1 MDVCLLIC
9 KLLLNQC
16 SPTLQIAERGGL
28 GKKRQKK
35 ENPLSCVICKSAFT
49 SLEEMKEHVRN
60 PCSKPP
66 PEPKAEALAP
76 PNPELE
82 NFEQQ
87 LQQLQEAKGEDI
99 ATNQIESLLRAAQAL
114 HQQQQEQQRQQ
125 AEQLQS
131 KCMCTLTS
139 RVKCFPIAEVI
150 GRISFVIL
158 HVLLHFSL
166 YSENLLPRSRL
177 ILCKKHQRFI

>member
-1 MDVCLLIC
+1 MILHVLTSCFDVCLLIC

-16 SPTLQIAERGGL
+16 SPTLQTAERGGL
-28 GKKRQKK
+28 SKKRQKK
-35 ENPLSCVICKSAFT
+35 ENPLNCVICKSVFT

-66 PEPKAEALAP
+66 PEPKAQALAP
-76 PNPELE
+76 PNTELE

-87 LQQLQEAKGEDI
+87 LQQLQDAKGEDI

-131 KCMCTLTS
+131 KMFSKCRNNRANFICYFTLS
-139 RVKCFPIAEVI
+139 
-150 GRISFVIL
+150 S
-158 HVLLHFSL
+158 HFSL
-166 YSENLLPRSRL
+166 YSKNLLLTL
-177 ILCKKHQRFI
+177 IKIDID

>member
-1 MDVCLLIC
+1 MLVTSCFDVCLLIC

-16 SPTLQIAERGGL
+16 SLSLQTAERGGL

-35 ENPLSCVICKSAFT
+35 ENPLNCVICKSVFT

-66 PEPKAEALAP
+66 PEPKAQALAP

-87 LQQLQEAKGEDI
+87 LQQLQEAKGEDM

-131 KCMCTLTS
+131 KCTCTLA
-139 RVKCFPIAEVI
+139 RWVNVFPSAEKI
-150 GRISFVIL
+150 EQISFVIL
-158 HVLLHFSL
+158 HVLSHFSL
-166 YSENLLPRSRL
+166 YSENLLP
-177 ILCKKHQRFI
+177 

>member
-1 MDVCLLIC
+1 
-9 KLLLNQC
+9 
-16 SPTLQIAERGGL
+16 
-28 GKKRQKK
+28 
-35 ENPLSCVICKSAFT
+35 
-49 SLEEMKEHVRN
+49 MKEHVRN

-66 PEPKAEALAP
+66 PEPKSQALAP

-87 LQQLQEAKGEDI
+87 LQQLQEAKGEDM

-131 KCMCTLTS
+131 KCMFTLA
-139 RVKCFPIAEVI
+139 RWVNVFQVQK
-150 GRISFVIL
+150 
-158 HVLLHFSL
+158 
-166 YSENLLPRSRL
+166 
-177 ILCKKHQRFI
+177 

>member
-1 MDVCLLIC
+1 MFYVSLLIC

-16 SPTLQIAERGGL
+16 SLSLQIAERGGL

-35 ENPLSCVICKSAFT
+35 ENPLNCVICKSVFT

-66 PEPKAEALAP
+66 PELKAPTLAP

-87 LQQLQEAKGEDI
+87 LQQLQEAKGEDM

-131 KCMCTLTS
+131 KCTCTLA
-139 RVKCFPIAEVI
+139 RWVNVFQVQKYIEQ
-150 GRISFVIL
+150 ISFVIL
-158 HVLLHFSL
+158 HVLSHFSL
-166 YSENLLPRSRL
+166 YSENLLP
-177 ILCKKHQRFI
+177 

>member
-1 MDVCLLIC
+1 MLVTSCFDVCLLIC

-16 SPTLQIAERGGL
+16 SLSLQIAERGGL

-35 ENPLSCVICKSAFT
+35 ENPLNCVICKSVFT

-66 PEPKAEALAP
+66 PEPKAPTLAP

-87 LQQLQEAKGEDI
+87 LQQLQEAKGEDM

-131 KCMCTLTS
+131 KCTCTLA
-139 RVKCFPIAEVI
+139 R
-150 GRISFVIL
+150 
-158 HVLLHFSL
+158 
-166 YSENLLPRSRL
+166 
-177 ILCKKHQRFI
+177 